1 MSKKQPLD
9 PKKAVADAD
18 GEWLWYD
25 PAQLTIEGRG
35 WSDTLTPFER
45 LPARVEGVVREPI
58 WNLGRHSAGLSLR
71 FFSDATAFA
80 AKWEAA
86 GRMNHMA
93 ATGVAGLDLYVR
105 HAGRWRWLAV
115 GRPTAEQNRD
125 VLVKGLPRGRR
136 EYRLY
141 LPLYSRIADF
151 MWGIPPSAQLVP
163 APLPKQRPI
172 VFYGSSITQGGCACR
187 PGMSYPAILGRRLD
201 WPTIN
206 LGFSGSAILEPEVV
220 DLLSELDASVYVI
233 DALPNINA
241 EDVRWRVLSAMR
253 RLREVRPHTPI
264 VLVECAT
271 YNYDFLVTGSRR
283 NNRRR
288 NAGLNAAVR
297 ALRAEG
303 VRGLTLVRS
312 ANLFGA
318 DGESTVDG
326 VHPTDVGFLRIAK
339 ALRPT
344 LVKLL
349 RR

>member
-1 MSKKQPLD
+1 MSKRQPLD

-18 GEWLWYD
+18 SEWLWYD
-25 PAQLTIEGRG
+25 PVGLTIEGRG

-45 LPARVEGVVREPI
+45 LPARVEGVVRETI

-71 FFSDATAFA
+71 FFSDASAFA
-80 AKWEAA
+80 AKWEAP

-105 HAGRWRWLAV
+105 HAGHWRWLAV
-115 GRPTAEQNRD
+115 GRPSAEQNRE
-125 VLVKGLPRGRR
+125 VVVKGLPRGRR

-151 MWGIPPSAQLVP
+151 KLGIPASAQLAP
-163 APLPKQRPI
+163 APVSKQRPI
-172 VFYGSSITQGGCACR
+172 VFYGSSITQGGCASR
-187 PGMSYPAILGRRLD
+187 PGMSYPAILGRWLD
-201 WPTIN
+201 WPAIN

-220 DLLSELDASVYVI
+220 DLIGELDASVYVI
-233 DALPNINA
+233 DPLPNINA
-241 EDVRWRVLSAMR
+241 EDVRWRVLAAVR

-264 VLVECAT
+264 VLVECPT
-271 YNYDFLVTGSRR
+271 YNFDYLLTGSRR

-303 VRGLTLVRS
+303 IRGLTLVRGGR
-312 ANLFGA
+312 LYGA

-326 VHPTDVGFLRIAK
+326 VHPTDVGFLRIATV
-339 ALRPT
+339 LRPT
-344 LVKLL
+344 LAKLL